1 MKSLTKKS
9 WLAIVIFALFGQVAW
24 TVENMLFNSFIEET
38 FGASKFDIAL
48 MVSLSAIVATLAT
61 LFIGAYSDKI
71 GKRKQF
77 MCTGYIIWG
86 ITILVF
92 ALLRKDILGSW
103 FPAANAISLGIG
115 LVIAFDCIMSFF
127 GSASND
133 ASFMAWLTDNTND
146 TNRGKAEGIT
156 SSMPLLS
163 ILFVFGMKIIIPP
176 GDNHWSILFII
187 IGALVIIAGI
197 LGYFI
202 VEESDIKPKK
212 DEPYFK
218 NIFHGFKP
226 SVIKQNKTLYITY
239 IAFAVFCISTQVFM
253 PYYIIY
259 LDKTLQLGDT
269 YVFIMAPAIV
279 IAAVCT
285 IFFGRL
291 LDKYKVKKCFAPVF
305 VLYVVGLTILWIFNV
320 PGTFIGAFIGCLLM
334 MIGYLA
340 MIAAYQATMREY
352 TPKENV
358 GLFQGI
364 RMFMQVLFPMVV
376 GPWIGAI
383 CAGGENDF
391 TFGGVVG
398 SDFVPSSGI
407 FIGGVV
413 VAIIGLIP
421 IYFMFKNIKPRKK
434 DLYTPFEKDLNE
446 EKPHEDYPRPQLKR
460 DSYFNLNGT
469 WEYKITYKNEI
480 PEEYDGNIL
489 VPFPL
494 ESRLSKVKKELKKG
508 QYLYYKKEFSLP
520 ANFKKELV
528 ILHFQAVDQIAT
540 VYLNGHEVA
549 YHENGYLPFEAQIQ
563 DYLQENNTLIV
574 KVKDNLD
581 PKYPFGKQTRKP
593 KGMWYTPVTGIWQT
607 VWIESVNKNYF
618 ESIKID
624 ADLDNKNL
632 HLQINTN
639 IQNKTI
645 KVLFNNEI
653 IKEIETSENI
663 VDIQF
668 DEVKTWSPE
677 EPNLYDLVIES
688 KEDRIES
695 YFAFRKIHIE
705 NGKLYLNNK
714 PYFFNGL
721 LDQGYYPDGIFLPA
735 TKEGF
740 INDIRK
746 MKELGFNTLRKHIKI
761 EPLEFYYQCDKIGMI
776 VFQDFVNNGKYN
788 FLTQTAF
795 PTIGFNKYNDNYK
808 LSMNYPY
815 HNHFR
820 KYAIDTVN
828 HLYNVPSILYW
839 TIYNEGWSQVKSDEM
854 YDIIKKLDPN
864 RIIDST
870 SGWYHQTN
878 SDVYSLHVYFR
889 KVVYDKKEIPTVI
902 SEFGGYS
909 YKIDEHAYNLD
920 NTYGYS
926 SYKTQEEFEEAVINL
941 YKNEILPFIND
952 GLSASI
958 YTQVSDVEDET
969 NGFYTYDR
977 QLLKVDINKFKELF
991 KDINK

>member
-1 MKSLTKKS
+1 MKNLSKKA
-9 WLAIVIFALFGQVAW
+9 WLVIVIFALFGQIAW

-48 MVSLSAIVATLAT
+48 MVSLSAIVATFAT
-61 LFIGAYSDKI
+61 LFVGAYSDRI

-86 ITILVF
+86 VTILVF
-92 ALLRKDILGSW
+92 ALLRKDVLGAW

-127 GSASND
+127 GSTAND
-133 ASFMAWLTDNTND
+133 ATFFAWITDNTND
-146 TNRGKAEGIT
+146 TNRGKVEGIT
-156 SSMPLLS
+156 SAMPLLS
-163 ILFVFGMKIIIPP
+163 ILVVFGMKLVIPA
-176 GDNHWSILFII
+176 GDNHWSILFVI
-187 IGALVIIAGI
+187 IGVLVIIAGI
-197 LGYFI
+197 IGYFI
-202 VEESDIKPKK
+202 VDESDIEPKK
-212 DEPYFK
+212 DEAYFK
-218 NIFHGFKP
+218 NIFHGFRP
-226 SVIKQNKTLYITY
+226 SVIKENKTLYITY

-259 LDKTLQLGDT
+259 LDKTLELGDT
-269 YVFIMAPAIV
+269 YVFIMAPAIIV
-279 IAAVCT
+279 AAVCT

-291 LDKYKVKKCFAPVF
+291 LDKYKLKKCFIPVF
-305 VLYVVGLTILWIFNV
+305 ALYIIGLVILFIFNE

-352 TPKENV
+352 TPKDNV

-364 RMFMQVLFPMVV
+364 RMFMQVLFPMVI

-383 CAGGENDF
+383 AAGGENDF

-407 FIGGVV
+407 FIAG
-413 VAIIGLIP
+413 AIVCMLSLIP
-421 IYFMFKNIKPRKK
+421 VFFMFRSIKPRKQV
-434 DLYTPFEKDLNE
+434 LNTPFEKNLDK
-446 EKPHEDYPRPQLKR
+446 EKPYQEYPRPQLKR
-460 DSYFNLNGT
+460 DSYLNLNGL
-469 WEYKITYKNEI
+469 WEYKISKNDDI
-480 PEEYDGNIL
+480 PNEYDGRIL

-494 ESRLSKVKKELKKG
+494 ESKLSGVQKILKKG
-508 QYLYYKKEFSLP
+508 EYLFYKKEFTLP
-520 ANFKKELV
+520 TGFKKDKV

-540 VYLNGHEVA
+540 VYVNNKEVA
-549 YHENGYLPFEAQIQ
+549 HHENGYLPFEAEIQ
-563 DYLQENNTLIV
+563 DYLQENNTIIV
-574 KVKDNLD
+574 KVKDDLD

-593 KGMWYTPVTGIWQT
+593 KGMWYTQVSGIWQT
-607 VWIESVNKNYF
+607 VWIESVNEDYF
-618 ESIKID
+618 EEIKID
-624 ADLDNKNL
+624 VDLDKKALYLDIDTDIKEKN
-632 HLQINTN
+632 
-639 IQNKTI
+639 I
-645 KVLFNNEI
+645 KVYFKGELV
-653 IKEIETSENI
+653 KEVITTDDEVELL
-663 VDIQF
+663 F
-668 DEVKTWSPE
+668 DEVHPWAPE
-677 EPNLYDLVIES
+677 EPNLYDLVIEA
-688 KEDRIES
+688 KEDKIES
-695 YFAFRKIHIE
+695 YFAFRKIHIQD
-705 NGKLYLNNK
+705 GKLYLNNK

-740 INDIRK
+740 INDIQK

-761 EPLEFYYQCDKIGMI
+761 EPMEFYYQCDKLGMV

-788 FLTQTAF
+788 FITQTVL
-795 PTIGFNKYNDNYK
+795 PTIGFNKYNDKYK
-808 LSMNYPY
+808 LSVNYPY
-815 HNHFR
+815 YNHFK
-820 KYAIDTVN
+820 KYAKATIK

-854 YDIIKKLDPN
+854 YDYVKELDSS

-870 SGWYHQTN
+870 SGWYHQSN
-878 SDVYSLHVYFR
+878 SDVHSLHVYFR
-889 KVVYDKKEIPTVI
+889 KVVYEKNVRPTVI

-909 YKIDEHAYNLD
+909 YKLDEHSYNLD
-920 NTYGYS
+920 NTYGYTS
-926 SYKTQEEFEEAVINL
+926 INSKEEFENAVIRL
-941 YKNEILPFIND
+941 YKEEILPFIND

-977 QLLKVDINKFKELF
+977 QVLKVDVEKFKELF
-991 KDINK
+991 KNINK